1 MKELEKTKR
10 ISIATTLFILAVLIG
25 LFTFQRPKNTFVHT
39 TQKTLEKISDQ
50 SYLTSISEIN
60 NPKYVFVDVRSAY
73 EFEKG
78 SLKNAININTP
89 DFLAEKNLKV
99 FQELKNTEK
108 TIVLYGK
115 NPEEV
120 NLPFLLLY
128 QLGFDNVKLLT
139 IELDYVQNR
148 LFTKNSDVEIS
159 KNNIA
164 AFIGAS
170 QKNAGVKTKITKTK
184 PLQKKIV
191 VRKKKKRTAE
201 GGC

>member
-25 LFTFQRPKNTFVHT
+25 LFTFKRPKNTFAHT
-39 TQKTLEKISDQ
+39 TKNTLEKISDQ
-50 SYLTSISEIN
+50 NYLTSISEMN
-60 NPKYVFVDVRSAY
+60 NPKYIFIDIRNAY

-78 SLKNAININTP
+78 SLKNAINIHTP
-89 DFLAEKNLKV
+89 DFLAEENLEV
-99 FQELKNTEK
+99 FKELKNTEK
-108 TIVLYGK
+108 TMVLYGK

-128 QLGFDNVKLLT
+128 QLGFDNVKLLAV
-139 IELDYVQNR
+139 ELDYVQNI
-148 LFTKNSDVEIS
+148 LFTKKTTVEVS

-164 AFIGAS
+164 AFINTS
-170 QKNAGVKTKITKTK
+170 RKNTGINAKITKK
-184 PLQKKIV
+184 PVQKKII
-191 VRKKKKRTAE
+191 VRQKKKKAAE